1 MQIRSG
7 PLLWFNHIQIGAF
20 IWPALK
26 AVNFT
31 FIPGRLRAIYVAIF
45 SFFWTTGLAAL
56 KHSDHSPADFVNHFI
71 VFCDERKKWHH
82 QCSVSNK
89 IFSSRLEFVFGPSSP
104 PLTLNWSPA
113 GLGRSSLDSAG
124 FSGSLSSLT
133 SNTRTRSGRVLYSNW
148 SIACQRSLLLP
159 SLVTICWSPIVQ
171 YLDIVIVV

>member
-7 PLLWFNHIQIGAF
+7 PLLWFNHIQIGAL
-20 IWPALK
+20 IWPALQ

-56 KHSDHSPADFVNHFI
+56 KHSGDTTSPADFVNHFI
-71 VFCDERKKWHH
+71 IASDDRKKW
-82 QCSVSNK
+82 QSPLLVSNK

-124 FSGSLSSLT
+124 FSGSLSLRT
-133 SNTRTRSGRVLYSNW
+133 WNTRTRSGRVQYWNW
-148 SIACQRSLLLP
+148 STVCQRSLLLH
-159 SLVTICWSPIVQ
+159 SLV
-171 YLDIVIVV
+171 